1 MLGSRESRAMCSR
14 VTVREGKV
22 TTVDRGPGKASLWRG
37 PLSWPMSDKKQPALK
52 VSGKRGPGRRAS

>member
-1 MLGSRESRAMCSR
+1 MLGSRESRVMCSR

-22 TTVDRGPGKASLWRG
+22 TTVDRGSGKAALWRG

-52 VSGKRGPGRRAS
+52 VSGKRGPGRGTS